1 MTETQKRIEA
11 YKKALPEIRER
22 VIAVALLFAM
32 SMAMMTSATF
42 AWLTISRAP
51 EVTAVNTTVAAN
63 GNLEIALA
71 TGNQMLAVPPKESEI
86 GDSYAAEGQS
96 VKEANVTWGNLVN
109 LSDESYGLEHLELKP
124 AQLNTAAL
132 LTSPLYGAEYHK
144 DGRVEKL
151 TSSFAYTTWQP
162 AEGHRPAQFGV
173 STDLGVRAISSTKRD
188 LTGTIGRYYELAEA
202 ADSSNLA
209 AQNAFTGI
217 VQNEAWMNSLAVMIG
232 THMTATLNTEDKY
245 VNKQIDP
252 GDLQNLINMYDA
264 FIAAY
269 EQEAVAMADILN
281 IQLFR
286 AWGGDETKYTKYG
299 GEFFL
304 SKRTYSGNDYIET
317 ANGKTIKITDAKTF
331 FNDYQM
337 LVTDVAALREIQSKG
352 DYRWKASGLV
362 TVINKLV
369 NINTCKV
376 DGKTVSALMSEF
388 TSGISGAMTALG
400 YKNKEVTCE
409 ITNGVLYNFEKR
421 IGTDIKVSPTNS
433 NGKKGLPVTA
443 VMYINTM
450 SLGEQVATIYATIVT
465 TAEQPCDFNIDLAYS
480 ETIEMSAEGSVGDE
494 VAQDTYGLAI
504 DLWVRTNA
512 EGSYLTLEGN
522 VLSTER
528 EVPAFGKDAGGNEVP
543 LYTLTRAKDLPEG
556 EDSLI
561 VPSDTFEL
569 YKVEDVTE
577 NEDGSTTVNST
588 TWYNAQTYEVFELK
602 EGEEPRRKMDIVVDV
617 HGFEGENRVWEGAAY
632 SDILSVD
639 STTQGAGSCYVYYAD
654 TPEDQA
660 RSLELLKS
668 MKVAF
673 IDKDGNL
680 LAEAEMNTERFY
692 ADSGRV
698 IVPLVLGQNSI
709 DLGNDDKAIVS
720 LAKNTATRITAIVY
734 LDGDILGNDNVLAAA
749 DIQGQLNIQFGSTNA
764 LDPIEN
770 ETLQDEIRKV
780 TAEVEGTSF
789 DYDTHVGE
797 MTSTVRLTIEG
808 EQPKNK
814 VTAFFIRKINDSQ
827 GSREAQMTFTKDE
840 ASGKWVATHTFTAP
854 GNYVLRTVQLDG
866 QEYVLQNVH
875 TVEIKG
881 FAIRSLTCL
890 QADSNRKINKMTAD
904 SSFTVNLDLQFGS
917 DDENKMPKTVQGRFL
932 REDGN
937 AVNIDFKY
945 TGSSW
950 KGNATFITSGEYT
963 LQYLVLDGRYVE
975 LNENLQID
983 AVINLGM
990 QVEVYTTSPTRFIY
1004 DPNENIDP
1012 SDEEAAEEFAKKAN
1026 LGMQVK
1032 VLDNAGNE
1040 ILGLTNVK
1048 IFYKVPGIL
1057 QGTSASLI
1065 WNPLTGYYEGSMPN
1079 TAQESCVME
1088 FEKVTINVT
1097 SSITKAI
1104 TAPSF
1109 NVIFTSVPNFAE
1121 NLTPSY
1127 QFTPD
1132 TQAYMAVRITNSGA
1146 AKVMAVIEKVNADGT
1161 TSAGHEV
1168 WGVLDKENNENRW
1181 SFDILKDEIIEDGTW
1196 KLKELHLWDVYDE
1209 YGKFHDYDSG
1219 DDALIIDDFGK
1230 NLDGSERVITTKVV
1244 DSFKAVFKEKQEVE
1258 VGKDGNALFLEE
1270 QTFNNA
1276 VEVYITDLDGN
1287 ELVDENGESLVQS
1300 VAIKFTYDKETS
1312 STYGGYTIESGL
1324 ETYDGFT
1331 ITLSKDND
1339 DPTRFVQT
1347 SEAKV
1352 TYAGEYT
1359 STLIY
1364 SVGTSGTAAKQVI
1377 TNSLANMP
1385 VVKVYSG
1392 SPTATITA
1400 ITPTDSN
1407 PTKITYTTS
1416 SVSWILGGGTQPTF
1430 TATGNQTSSFTDY
1443 SATLYA
1449 LATADNSTQ
1458 RHGGFTQPT
1467 LTITVAGVDSG
1478 CSVSMMLPAGS
1489 ANAVTFSRTGN
1500 GTMKGTL
1507 GRVAQIKSW
1516 RSNYNVLNH
1525 TLNAYYGHGT
1535 QIISTMTIVKDNI
1548 TYTVTLDNPLTIN
1561 NPSSVNQT

>member
-51 EVTAVNTTVAAN
+51 EVTAVSTTVAAN

-71 TGNQMLAVPPKESEI
+71 TGNQMLAVPPEESEI

-96 VKEANVTWGNLVN
+96 VTAANVTWGNLVN

-232 THMTATLNTEDKY
+232 THMTATLNTEDQY
-245 VNKQIDP
+245 VNKEIDP

-286 AWGGDETKYTKYG
+286 AWGGDEKEYTKYG

-304 SKRTYSGNDYIET
+304 SERSYSGNDYVET

-337 LVTDVAALREIQSKG
+337 LVTDVAELREIQSKG

-362 TVINKLV
+362 KVINKLV

-400 YKNKEVTCE
+400 YKDKEVTCE

-443 VMYINTM
+443 VMYINTAN
-450 SLGEQVATIYATIVT
+450 LGEQVATIYATIVT

-577 NEDGSTTVNST
+577 NEDDSTTVNST

-680 LAEAEMNTERFY
+680 LAEAEMDTERFY

-698 IVPLVLGQNSI
+698 IVPLVLGQKSI

-734 LDGDILGNDNVLAAA
+734 LDGTILGNDNVLAAA

-764 LDPIEN
+764 LNPIEN

-789 DYDTHVGE
+789 DYDTHVGD

-808 EQPKNK
+808 EQPKNE

-890 QADSNRKINKMTAD
+890 QADSNGKINKMTAD

-990 QVEVYTTSPTRFIY
+990 QVEVYTTSPTRFVY
-1004 DPNENIDP
+1004 DPDENP
-1012 SDEEAAEEFAKKAN
+1012 TDEEAQKEFAKKAN

-1057 QGTSASLI
+1057 QGTSASLT

-1109 NVIFTSVPNFAE
+1109 NVIFTSVPKFAE

-1132 TQAYMAVRITNSGA
+1132 EQAYMEVEITHSGA
-1146 AKVMAVIEKVNADGT
+1146 AKVKAVIEKVNTDGT
-1161 TSAGHEV
+1161 TSDEHEV
-1168 WGVLDKENNENRW
+1168 WGVLDKENINRW
-1181 SFDILKDEIIEDGTW
+1181 SFDILNEDYTEDGTW

-1209 YGKFHDYDSG
+1209 YGKFHDYESG
-1219 DDALIIDDFGK
+1219 DAPLIIDDFGK

-1244 DSFKAVFKEKQEVE
+1244 DSFKAEFKTEQKITLGDE
-1258 VGKDGNALFLEE
+1258 NTAFLTE
-1270 QTFNNA
+1270 QTFNG

-1287 ELVDENGESLVQS
+1287 ALVDDNDKSLVQS
-1300 VAIKFTYDKETS
+1300 VEIKFTYEGS
-1312 STYGGYTIESGL
+1312 SFEYGGYTIESGL

-1331 ITLSKDND
+1331 IRLIKDKS
-1339 DPTRFVQT
+1339 DPTGTRFVQT
-1347 SEAKV
+1347 SEETV

-1359 STLIY
+1359 STLTY
-1364 SVGTSGTAAKQVI
+1364 SVGTSGTAAKQV
-1377 TNSLANMP
+1377 TTKKLNNMP
-1385 VVKVYSG
+1385 VVEVYSG
-1392 SPTATITA
+1392 SPTVTISSILPSGTHTTA
-1400 ITPTDSN
+1400 KQDGNVNVTSQITDN
-1407 PTKITYTTS
+1407 NR
-1416 SVSWILGGGTQPTF
+1416 
-1430 TATGNQTSSFTDY
+1430 TATVYVKSTVNKIFGTVVGANVQQVPIVTLGINNMGNAD
-1443 SATLYA
+1443 SATLEFTTVDNNGVVYMYA
-1449 LATADNSTQ
+1449 NANSVGQTNAYVWEKGDTNCERYIGNITKDCGSSTLAGTLISANSI
-1458 RHGGFTQPT
+1458 T
-1467 LTITVAGVDSG
+1467 LTREVSESVTESFTVAIDTITII
-1478 CSVSMMLPAGS
+1478 
-1489 ANAVTFSRTGN
+1489 N
-1500 GTMKGTL
+1500 
-1507 GRVAQIKSW
+1507 
-1516 RSNYNVLNH
+1516 RS
-1525 TLNAYYGHGT
+1525 
-1535 QIISTMTIVKDNI
+1535 
-1548 TYTVTLDNPLTIN
+1548 P
-1561 NPSSVNQT
+1561 